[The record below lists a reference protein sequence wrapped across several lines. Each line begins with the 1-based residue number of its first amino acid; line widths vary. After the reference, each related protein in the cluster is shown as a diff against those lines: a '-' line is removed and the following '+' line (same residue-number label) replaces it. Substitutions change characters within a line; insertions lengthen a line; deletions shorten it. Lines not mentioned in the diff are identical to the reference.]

1 MHVIVVRK
9 EHNVRYVA
17 HSVQRTRR
25 PCAHRAS
32 PRAAHR
38 PCARSAREETQ
49 LSSSADVCVEDTCDP
64 MLSDDV
70 RDEYDARG
78 EAGSGLGV
86 FEFRREPA
94 RQKVRTSIV

>member
-1 MHVIVVRK
+1 
-9 EHNVRYVA
+9 
-17 HSVQRTRR
+17 
-25 PCAHRAS
+25 
-32 PRAAHR
+32 
-38 PCARSAREETQ
+38 
-49 LSSSADVCVEDTCDP
+49 